1 MDKDYYRI
9 LGVLDDA
16 EDIVIKAAYRAL
28 AQKYHPDRWQGNAA
42 EATRRMA
49 EINAA
54 YAVLSDP
61 DKRRAYDATR
71 DKSDFQDD
79 SADTDDSQDA
89 FAAID
94 KDWVIA
100 TKYKPEL
107 IATEAE
113 LRRIARELGTTY
125 KLILLEHKNFDD
137 YEHVAEVLERVYLKK
152 YFGSTQIAQGFAKE
166 LILEGRRDAAREL
179 NQIVRVLGAC
189 EQSIVDKIAT
199 QFKTSRWTKKE
210 YENLKQTRIAPIKA
224 LLVLYDSGVWHDDPE
239 RFINQLNSYAARFQ
253 FPFICRLGTKR
264 GWFGGE
270 KKKVACF
277 RIDSDGKEVEVDI
290 GRVVRA
296 LDRQRLEVAGGSKW
310 T

>member
-28 AQKYHPDRWQGNAA
+28 AQKYHPDRWQGNPT

-61 DKRRAYDATR
+61 DKRREYDAIR

-79 SADTDDSQDA
+79 SADADDSQDA

-94 KDWVIA
+94 KDWAIA

-107 IATEAE
+107 IEIEAG

-137 YEHVAEVLERVYLKK
+137 YEHAAEVLERVYLKK
-152 YFGSTQIAQGFAKE
+152 YFGSTQIAQDFGKQ
-166 LILEGRRDAAREL
+166 LILERRKDAAREL
-179 NQIVRVLGAC
+179 NQVVRVLGSC
-189 EQSIVDKIAT
+189 DELIVHKIASK
-199 QFKTSRWTKKE
+199 FGVGRFD
-210 YENLKQTRIAPIKA
+210 LKRRIEKLKA
-224 LLVLYDSGVWHDDPE
+224 VLEAFNADSLVLQE
-239 RFINQLNSYAARFQ
+239 RLQSFSNLYGPLFFCRFSNRK
-253 FPFICRLGTKR
+253 P
-264 GWFGGE
+264 WEGGAPSFLE
-270 KKKVACF
+270 FFQVNEVT
-277 RIDSDGKEVEVDI
+277 GKETILDSQSAR
-290 GRVVRA
+290 RVLSA
-296 LDRQRLEVAGGSKW
+296 ELDKLSRDA
-310 T
+310 

>member
-1 MDKDYYRI
+1 MDRGKDYYRV

-94 KDWVIA
+94 KDWAIA
-100 TKYKPEL
+100 IKYKPEL
-107 IATEAE
+107 IAIEAG
-113 LRRIARELGTTY
+113 LRRIARELGTTF

-137 YEHVAEVLERVYLKK
+137 YQHVAEVLERVYLKK
-152 YFGSTQIAQGFAKE
+152 YFGSTRIAQDFGKQ
-166 LILEGRRDAAREL
+166 LILERRKDAAREL
-179 NQIVRVLGAC
+179 NQVVRVLGTC
-189 EQSIVDKIAT
+189 DEVIMRKIASK
-199 QFKTSRWTKKE
+199 FGLGRF
-210 YENLKQTRIAPIKA
+210 NLKPRIEKLKAILEIFDAESIALHEHIKSYSDLYGTLFFCRFPNRKPWMGGAPFSLEFFQVNEATGKETI
-224 LLVLYDSGVWHDDPE
+224 LGS
-239 RFINQLNSYAARFQ
+239 QAAR
-253 FPFICRLGTKR
+253 RLLS
-264 GWFGGE
+264 E
-270 KKKVACF
+270 
-277 RIDSDGKEVEVDI
+277 E
-290 GRVVRA
+290 
-296 LDRQRLEVAGGSKW
+296 LDKLTMEA
-310 T
+310 

>member
-94 KDWVIA
+94 KDWALAI
-100 TKYKPEL
+100 KYIPEL
-107 IATEAE
+107 ITIEVG
-113 LRRIARELGTTY
+113 LRRIARELGTTF

-137 YEHVAEVLERVYLKK
+137 YRHVAEVLERVYLKK
-152 YFGSTQIAQGFAKE
+152 YFGSTQIAQDFAKE

-179 NQIVRVLGAC
+179 NQIVRVLGTC
-189 EQSIVDKIAT
+189 NHSIVDKIRN
-199 QFKTSRWTKKE
+199 QFK
-210 YENLKQTRIAPIKA
+210 
-224 LLVLYDSGVWHDDPE
+224 
-239 RFINQLNSYAARFQ
+239 AARTGNESEQCERLKVICDFFFRGLST
-253 FPFICRLGTKR
+253 FP
-264 GWFGGE
+264 
-270 KKKVACF
+270 A
-277 RIDSDGKEVEVDI
+277 KEVVGEVTRYSSTYGGDI
-290 GRVVRA
+290 RCVTVPEKNVFLGQPNERVAFYHQNGRMVEARDA
-296 LDRQRLEVAGGSKW
+296 HQYFRDQLEKMQS
-310 T
+310 